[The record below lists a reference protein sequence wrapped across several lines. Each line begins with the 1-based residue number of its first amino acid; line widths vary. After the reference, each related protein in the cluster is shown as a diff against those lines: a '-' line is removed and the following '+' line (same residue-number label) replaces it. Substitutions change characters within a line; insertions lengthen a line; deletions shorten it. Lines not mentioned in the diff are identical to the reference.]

1 MAEGVVYLMSD
12 LETCTVPCGGIIR
25 LSRVSLENA
34 RNFIQGKKLISCITN
49 QELAQILS
57 KLLNVNV
64 QVTNSRL
71 NIDDIGEGIL
81 IRVNPQVSTA
91 QLSNPNELQSLVNK
105 GVIQLFKVL
114 LDPYPC

>member
-1 MAEGVVYLMSD
+1 MAEGIVYLMSD

-25 LSRVSLENA
+25 LSKLNIEDA

-57 KLLNVNV
+57 KLLNINV
-64 QVTNSRL
+64 QVANSRL
-71 NIDDIGEGIL
+71 NIDDIGEGVL
-81 IRVNPQVSTA
+81 IRVNSQVSAA
-91 QLSNPNELQSLVNK
+91 QLSNPNELQGLVSK